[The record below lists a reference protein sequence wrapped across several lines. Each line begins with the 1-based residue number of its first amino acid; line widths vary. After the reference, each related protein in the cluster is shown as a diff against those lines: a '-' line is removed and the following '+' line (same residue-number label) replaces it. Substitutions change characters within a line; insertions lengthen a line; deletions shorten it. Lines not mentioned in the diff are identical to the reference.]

1 MKNFDGGFR
10 FVETRTIG
18 KRHEPRESIVVVIRK
33 EDLIG
38 QSLIPDFLKSL
49 RFVNRYYSWGFVGKI
64 YMAG

>member
-1 MKNFDGGFR
+1 M
-10 FVETRTIG
+10 ETRTIG